1 MHARQQ
7 ASGPEKEPD
16 ADSMSSSTD
25 TSRWSTPS
33 RMCCSSEDPRHS
45 FGSGEKT
52 GSPLSWEIKSGQKL
66 SGPKRGLRVQAS
78 TRKKTNRPI
87 LKLPAVKPVE
97 GSKLRVHSATTN
109 CIRQL
114 RSQVSDLQQQLS
126 EVNNENRLLKTVQ
139 HRHTVALQHFQDSE
153 GSISQVIAKHDSEV
167 RALKGLLRGT
177 RMCRDNL
184 ARQLQATENKL
195 RHTKANLQHLQVLSQ
210 DQRLLERDELTQRL
224 AQTTAELG
232 EKNRRIQDMER
243 NLELC
248 QASFKRQIA
257 TEQRKIREAR
267 SLSFYLQ
274 DHIIHLTRG
283 IQDREKEL
291 EKHNIY
297 FHRFLQSSTKKG
309 RENKVIQ
316 TDGLERTP
324 SKGSKLLYDL
334 MITYSDNEE
343 GPEQQEISVNW
354 SFNNQEE
361 ESMIAENPVSE
372 LSAPEEIHQEEIHQE
387 EIHQEEIHQEET
399 ETYEGRCVS
408 LGLSELFKENTSES
422 SCTEERSEDTPE
434 HQIEDNCSWNCDCVS
449 NCASNPMEP
458 LEPAGAPQ
466 VFQEQEAEHET
477 ETTYILEKS
486 LEAMQLETKK
496 YKLPKIRRRYTFKQ
510 SIENLHNGKPAYS
523 FAELFPGENTT
534 STTKMVDLCSDNK
547 DLCLSEGKLR
557 GSGEECSL
565 PEIKEVGRVS
575 VSLR

>member
-1 MHARQQ
+1 
-7 ASGPEKEPD
+7 
-16 ADSMSSSTD
+16 
-25 TSRWSTPS
+25 
-33 RMCCSSEDPRHS
+33 
-45 FGSGEKT
+45 
-52 GSPLSWEIKSGQKL
+52 
-66 SGPKRGLRVQAS
+66 LRVQAS

-153 GSISQVIAKHDSEV
+153 GSISQCFLTSTSTKITLFWSQVIAKHDSEV

-274 DHIIHLTRG
+274 DHIIQLTRG
-283 IQDREKEL
+283 IQA
-291 EKHNIY
+291 
-297 FHRFLQSSTKKG
+297 S

-361 ESMIAENPVSE
+361 ESMIAENPVRE
-372 LSAPEEIHQEEIHQE
+372 LSAREEIHQE

-399 ETYEGRCVS
+399 ETYEVDKKHFKQVVLCLITGRCVS

-477 ETTYILEKS
+477 ETAYILEKS